1 MMGGFQS
8 PTQRLMRQKAAVAW
22 RSMALRSHQT
32 PPHPHPLG
40 SNLSSH
46 EGQSHNTIPASK
58 PEAGGGGGIGGAGA
72 DHNRGQKLGISDV
85 KNYATN
91 TTTTTSMTS
100 NEGNGTAAT
109 GSSLKYQP
117 THTHDKSAA
126 AAVAAAISSSRGA
139 SGSMPSAPS
148 MMMIDLEKQQQQQT
162 RPPFFISE
170 KALLA
175 GREAGLVMNRGL
187 LNMREGIG
195 MGMGGP
201 EAAAAGP
208 SATSAAAAWH
218 SHPLT
223 VRRVIVIVGMI
234 CVVGTLSVVHLI
246 RDS

>member
-100 NEGNGTAAT
+100 NEGNGTAA
-109 GSSLKYQP
+109 
-117 THTHDKSAA
+117 
-126 AAVAAAISSSRGA
+126 ISSSRGA

-195 MGMGGP
+195 IGMGGP